1 MVTQVTHR
9 SLLANLPKFFVGF
22 DRLEDDFFASTV
34 DGGYPRY
41 NIVQTGKEG
50 YRVELAV
57 PGWDKKDIEI
67 SLYKNVLSVKGI
79 RKQVDNP
86 NETYAYKGLSGK
98 QFTRNFK
105 VGDHIKLKKAYLER
119 GLLCLALTQDVPE
132 SERPVTITID

>member
-1 MVTQVTHR
+1 M
-9 SLLANLPKFFVGF
+9 ADLPKFFVGF
-22 DRLEDDFFASTV
+22 DRLEDEFFANTV

-41 NIVQTGKEG
+41 NIIRTGEEG
-50 YRVELAV
+50 YRVEVAL

-98 QFTRNFK
+98 QFTRHFK
-105 VGDHIKLKKAYLER
+105 VGEHIKLKKAYLER
-119 GLLCLALTQDVPE
+119 GLLCLALTQDLPE

>member
-1 MVTQVTHR
+1 MVTHR
-9 SLLANLPKFFVGF
+9 SLMADLPKFFVGF

-41 NIVQTGKEG
+41 NIVRTGEHG
-50 YRVELAV
+50 YRVELAL

-67 SLYKNVLSVKGI
+67 SLFKSVLSVKGI
-79 RKQVDNP
+79 RKQVENP

-98 QFTRNFK
+98 EFTRNFK
-105 VGDHIKLKKAYLER
+105 VGDYIKLKKAYLER
-119 GLLCLALTQDVPE
+119 GLLCLDLVQDLPE